1 MNIKEDYIE
10 KFEYLTIYP
19 NAEGGNVLLATLL
32 TRAGYRAI
40 MYSPSVSPINIDLD
54 TISQWEEYRDAR
66 NIPIGKL
73 EQSREVRING
83 QIFAYKNKLHEKENW
98 FFKVVYLDGP
108 MSKTIVKKEEVE
120 KLFGC
125 QIDG

>member
-1 MNIKEDYIE
+1 MNIREDYIE

-19 NAEGGNVLLATLL
+19 NAEGSNVLLAILL
-32 TRAGYRAI
+32 TKAGYRAI
-40 MYSPSVSPINIDLD
+40 MYSPSVSPINLDLD
-54 TISQWEEYRDAR
+54 TMYQCEEYRDAR
-66 NIPIGKL
+66 NIPIGIV
-73 EQSREVRING
+73 EQSREVKING
-83 QIFAYKNKLHEKENW
+83 QVFAYKNRLHEKENW

-125 QIDG
+125 QIE

>member
-1 MNIKEDYIE
+1 MNIREDYIE

-19 NAEGGNVLLATLL
+19 NVEGSNVLLATLL
-32 TRAGYRAI
+32 TKEGYRAI
-40 MYSPSVSPINIDLD
+40 MYSPSVSPIVLDLE
-54 TISQWEEYRDAR
+54 TVSQWEEYCDAR

-83 QIFAYKNKLHEKENW
+83 QVFAYKNKLHDKENW

>member
-1 MNIKEDYIE
+1 MNIQEDYIE

-19 NAEGGNVLLATLL
+19 NVEGSNVLLATIL
-32 TRAGYRAI
+32 TKAGYRAI
-40 MYSPSVSPINIDLD
+40 MYSPSVSPIDFDLH
-54 TISQWEEYRDAR
+54 TTSPWEEYRDAR
-66 NIPIGKL
+66 NVPISML

-83 QIFAYKNKLHEKENW
+83 QVFAYKNKLHENEKW

-108 MSKTIVKKEEVE
+108 MSKTTVKKEEIE

-125 QIDG
+125 TING